1 MPEKEAGI
9 LPVSGAGGD
18 LLTGSG
24 HCGHGARCL
33 PENLGAMVAQSR
45 FRVQDCR
52 MRKTSALIWQDAQHQ
67 VLFEIL
73 DLIKLP
79 SADRE
84 VLCRLKDYADNHFAL
99 EEQYMRE
106 LNFPGRVE
114 HMQAHARFRRE
125 IAELLEGGDAL
136 DDQFREIIAT
146 FLTQWLTLHVF
157 GIDKVLEE
165 FILQS
170 PAK

>member
-1 MPEKEAGI
+1 
-9 LPVSGAGGD
+9 
-18 LLTGSG
+18 
-24 HCGHGARCL
+24 
-33 PENLGAMVAQSR
+33 
-45 FRVQDCR
+45 

-73 DLIKLP
+73 DLIKQP
-79 SADRE
+79 NADRE
-84 VLCRLKDYADNHFAL
+84 VLCRLKDYTENHFAL

-106 LNFPGRVE
+106 LNFQGRVE

-125 IAELLEGGDAL
+125 IAELLEGGEDL

-157 GIDKVLEE
+157 GIDKELEE

-170 PAK
+170 DAK

>member
-1 MPEKEAGI
+1 
-9 LPVSGAGGD
+9 
-18 LLTGSG
+18 
-24 HCGHGARCL
+24 
-33 PENLGAMVAQSR
+33 
-45 FRVQDCR
+45 

-79 SADRE
+79 NADRE
-84 VLCRLKDYADNHFAL
+84 VLCRLKDYADSHFAM

-106 LNFPGRVE
+106 LDFPGRVE

-125 IAELLEGGDAL
+125 IAELVDGGEEL
-136 DDQFREIIAT
+136 DDLFREIVAT

>member
-1 MPEKEAGI
+1 
-9 LPVSGAGGD
+9 
-18 LLTGSG
+18 
-24 HCGHGARCL
+24 
-33 PENLGAMVAQSR
+33 
-45 FRVQDCR
+45 

-73 DLIKLP
+73 DLLKLP
-79 SADRE
+79 NADRE
-84 VLCRLKDYADNHFAL
+84 LLFRLKAYADNHFAM

-106 LNFPGRVE
+106 LDFPGRIE
-114 HMQAHARFRRE
+114 HMRAHARFRKE
-125 IAELLEGGDAL
+125 IAELLDGGEEL
-136 DDQFREIIAT
+136 DDSFREIIAT

-157 GIDKVLEE
+157 GLDKLLEE

>member
-1 MPEKEAGI
+1 
-9 LPVSGAGGD
+9 
-18 LLTGSG
+18 
-24 HCGHGARCL
+24 
-33 PENLGAMVAQSR
+33 
-45 FRVQDCR
+45 

-73 DLIKLP
+73 DHIKQP
-79 SADRE
+79 NADRE
-84 VLCRLKDYADNHFAL
+84 ILFRLKDYTDNHFAM

-106 LNFPGRVE
+106 LDFPGRIE

-125 IAELLEGGDAL
+125 IVGLLDGGEEL
-136 DDQFREIIAT
+136 DDSFREIIAT
-146 FLTQWLTLHVF
+146 FLTQWLMLHVF

>member
-1 MPEKEAGI
+1 
-9 LPVSGAGGD
+9 
-18 LLTGSG
+18 
-24 HCGHGARCL
+24 
-33 PENLGAMVAQSR
+33 
-45 FRVQDCR
+45 

-73 DLIKLP
+73 DLIKQP
-79 SADRE
+79 NADRE
-84 VLCRLKDYADNHFAL
+84 VLCRLQDYADNHFAM

-106 LNFPGRVE
+106 LDFPGRIE
-114 HMQAHARFRRE
+114 HMQAHARFRKE
-125 IAELLEGGDAL
+125 IAKLLEGGEEL
-136 DDQFREIIAT
+136 DDLFREIIAT

>member
-1 MPEKEAGI
+1 
-9 LPVSGAGGD
+9 
-18 LLTGSG
+18 
-24 HCGHGARCL
+24 
-33 PENLGAMVAQSR
+33 
-45 FRVQDCR
+45 
-52 MRKTSALIWQDAQHQ
+52 MRKTSDLIWQDAQHQ

-79 SADRE
+79 GADRKL
-84 VLCRLKDYADNHFAL
+84 LCRLQDYADNHFAM
-99 EEQYMRE
+99 EERYMRE
-106 LNFPGRVE
+106 LDFPGRVE
-114 HMQAHARFRRE
+114 HMRAHARFRRE
-125 IAELLEGGDAL
+125 IAKLLEGSEEL
-136 DDQFREIIAT
+136 DEPFREIIAT